1 MVVSVLMRVV
11 IPIFCLLLVFPK
23 NGYSQPPIPK
33 NGQLNATSWDFNQ
46 ASLSLRGEWLWYD
59 FELLAPQDTR
69 LAAGKPIDFPKIW
82 NDIRPYGDGQGF
94 ATYTLT
100 VLLPDAQ
107 ERYTLE
113 IPQLYSSYRLWVN
126 DDLVAENGKV
136 GQTPET
142 STPQWKPQTAS
153 FVASKK
159 TEIVLQISNFHHF
172 KGGAKD
178 PIFLGKTSL
187 IEPRISLAITSVHI
201 QFLIM
206 LLVTTIAIIIFFGYQ
221 KKKVTLFFALLC
233 FTWAVR
239 SIVSN
244 RYILI
249 QYFPD
254 FSWDWMVRIEYFTL
268 YFTMIWAILY
278 IARLFKD
285 EVNQFIKYG
294 LIALVVS
301 FVAVTL
307 ISQPVLFT
315 RWLNV
320 YLAVSGI
327 ILFYAAMVVV
337 KALINDRIGSGFL
350 TVSLFLGILIFTYDI
365 FAYEGF
371 FAYTDLI
378 FSGGYTLLF
387 TMMGFGLLVHLKI
400 LKSKARPTNKLTYS
414 DLYKDDD

>member
-1 MVVSVLMRVV
+1 MRTVLT
-11 IPIFCLLLVFPK
+11 ISFLLLVFSE
-23 NGYSQPPIPK
+23 NGFSQPPVSK
-33 NGQLNATSWDFNQ
+33 NGQLDATSWDFDY

-59 FELLAPQDTR
+59 FELLTPQDTR
-69 LAAGKPIDFPKIW
+69 LAAGNSIDFPKIW

-136 GQTPET
+136 GQTLEN
-142 STPQWKPQTAS
+142 SIPQWKPQTTS
-153 FVASKK
+153 FVALKK
-159 TEIVLQISNFHHF
+159 IEIVLQISNFHHF

-178 PIFLGKTSL
+178 PIFLGHTS
-187 IEPRISLAITSVHI
+187 IMEPGVSLAITSVHI
-201 QFLIM
+201 QFLM
-206 LLVTTIAIIIFFGYQ
+206 MMLVTIISIIIFFGYQ
-221 KKKVTLFFALLC
+221 RKKVTLFFALLC
-233 FTWAVR
+233 LTWAIR

-285 EVNQFIKYG
+285 EANQFIKYG

-301 FVAVTL
+301 FVAITLVT
-307 ISQPVLFT
+307 QPILFT

-327 ILFYAAMVVV
+327 ILFYAAIVVI

-400 LKSKARPTNKLTYS
+400 MKSKARPANKLTYS